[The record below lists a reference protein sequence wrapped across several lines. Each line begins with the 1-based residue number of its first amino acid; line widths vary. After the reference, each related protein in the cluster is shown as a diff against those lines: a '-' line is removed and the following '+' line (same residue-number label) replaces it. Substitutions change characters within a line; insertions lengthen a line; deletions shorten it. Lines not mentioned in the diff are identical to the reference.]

1 MLPCIIHTVLF
12 HKIQQILKL
21 FPVFIIPKP
30 VITESGFVFFLYM
43 CLYHRNNLI
52 LSSFINRIKSNHRM
66 LFVKFLI
73 QIGIQISKLASIT
86 YVVPKDHNILIHRI
100 NAGICGNKR
109 VSLIIIFSFKIVFQI
124 IFPACMILHHRI
136 IDWCPVNFD
145 PSNQIRI
152 HTI

>member
-1 MLPCIIHTVLF
+1 
-12 HKIQQILKL
+12 
-21 FPVFIIPKP
+21 
-30 VITESGFVFFLYM
+30 
-43 CLYHRNNLI
+43 
-52 LSSFINRIKSNHRM
+52 M

-136 IDWCPVNFD
+136 IDWCPINFD